1 MPEDPSL
8 RIGSRD
14 PHAIC
19 VEVLREMWVGEAYP
33 YEVVTWMFTALDE
46 EGDTT
51 IPRGPK
57 DRKEAETM
65 CSMVMADLGD
75 GCDYGAVVSNVLRAA
90 CASLPPCSS
99 CGHGRPTH
107 VYDCPATAS
116 GQEERS

>member
-1 MPEDPSL
+1 MSRLES
-8 RIGSRD
+8 IGSRD